1 MMESYGNV
9 WSHRAKWAYMLLI
22 VLALML
28 PLFYIIYISFN
39 EFGFGATKY
48 EFTWR
53 WYGVLLSN
61 AELLGSLKWSVYLG
75 LATVF
80 TAVPMSLLAAKHYK
94 RTQHKVAFVALA
106 LLPLFTPGDIIA
118 SSLLVYFKNLNRGIE
133 WLGAQLSVNW
143 FEGWFDLG
151 FFPALVGL
159 ILWTFPYA
167 FIVILITMSRY
178 RQQQTDAARSCG
190 ATAWQAFWQIE
201 FPQIRVGVFASSAF
215 VFILCFNEFART
227 NALKGGFNTFMTVMI
242 SHMMNTGMS
251 EDSYAMASVM
261 SVLSMLIIGSILL
274 YTLIRVERM
283 EREARALAHPPGSV

>member
-1 MMESYGNV
+1 MESYGSV
-9 WSHRAKWAYMLLI
+9 WSHRAKWAYLLLI

-28 PLFYIIYISFN
+28 PVFYIIYISFN
-39 EFGFGATKY
+39 EFGFGAAKY
-48 EFTWR
+48 TFTWR

-61 AELLGSLKWSVYLG
+61 TELLGALKWSVYLG
-75 LATVF
+75 VATIF
-80 TAVPMSLLAAKHYK
+80 TAMPMALLAAKHYK
-94 RTQHKVAFVALA
+94 RTRHKVPFVALA
-106 LLPLFTPGDIIA
+106 LLPLFTPGDIVA

-133 WLGAQLSVNW
+133 WIGAQLSVNW

-178 RQQQTDAARSCG
+178 REQQTEAARSCG
-190 ATAWQAFWQIE
+190 ATAWQAFWQVE
-201 FPQIRVGVFASSAF
+201 FPQIRVGVFAGSAF

-261 SVLSMLIIGSILL
+261 SVLSMVIIGSILL
-274 YTLIRVERM
+274 FTLMRVERL
-283 EREARALAHPPGSV
+283 ERRARGLTAPAGSA